1 VSELNE
7 IECGDLCQT
16 TIEALHRTTGGLKNF
31 PGLLKKIIETQ
42 AWKKRVTRGRVV
54 ELKNLRELITQKPI
68 TGWGEDPKKVEAVIK
83 DDPEVL
89 RLYRE
94 AMLGEEGGNKRNQDI
109 TGNNVIS
116 EAERTTGNSRAYS
129 IDRVVREC
137 EPEIVQQVMSG
148 KLSPNA
154 ALVKSGIRENRQVYI
169 PRDPAKALEKL
180 RESFGEEFVN
190 AIVECAQK

>member
-1 VSELNE
+1 MSELNE

-42 AWKKRVTRGRVV
+42 AWKKRITRGRVV

-94 AMLGEEGGNKRNQDI
+94 AMVVQGERTDLD
-109 TGNNVIS
+109 NNVIQVDS
-116 EAERTTGNSRAYS
+116 QQGNSRAYS